1 MWVTFRFLLEFIIRS
16 IYRNLLKSSTIIV
29 TTILVLSSS
38 IALLGWIEVSP
49 NLVIEKTF
57 DSHGYE
63 LQVSQIFH
71 NPNAFSTLQWYLETE
86 PLVESV
92 AVIHKSMFLYN
103 LNYRSPGFNVLNPTD
118 PFNFY
123 ITTDLSRFVDGVYF
137 VPPDYIKNIEPL
149 LQFEPGSQTTFNDDN
164 SGIIISRR
172 MLNLLEEAC
181 EHDFQVGDPIEFSVS
196 RDYLPDGFT
205 NLGALFPLVFENMR
219 INAIYDRI
227 PTGLNQLEYTFYQET
242 LGDGLFVSHD
252 LLNSS
257 DVEFMETNGFF
268 PRLFVRTDRQA
279 AAQLGSLTNV
289 VPEIEY
295 MGARIAQQGFF
306 RVFTQNEELNSL
318 LQYYEQSRI
327 VISLLLLPLV
337 ILSEILFLVLV
348 RRLADD
354 QTFQKL
360 QYLRLRGTTDRQI
373 LFVEFGQ
380 FFILTMIGTIGGMIS
395 GFIFIDVLMST
406 SGFLDFSNLLPSL
419 GSAIQLILNSRALMT
434 VLGVISLICLN
445 FAYFSFRFLTLLT
458 SLQRLE
464 GIKPSSRMFSRK
476 SLRKNSLIFLIGV
489 LALFAVFPLISPV
502 ILKELGVLGI
512 SIQLVPLVLIII
524 MSLWILISFFSPQY
538 ILQFLEAFLGTLS
551 IFKNPRRKLTWLSL
565 LRRKSQYLSLMALLA
580 LTVSLTGF
588 SLIYFQ
594 SLHENSVK
602 NADYL
607 IGADLKVLVDPEINM
622 NLFTRQVE
630 QIEGVASCVGF
641 LQYQILTPAKYAFL
655 LVGINPETYYNICP
669 IEEASIAFGPPP
681 KELWSII
688 SNYSRYNSIIVSSRI
703 TEIFQW
709 EIGST
714 IETFGFTGHNTEYD
728 LTIRA
733 IIDSAPG
740 IGPLYLSDQKIGTF
754 DFGGYAIVHEDL
766 LLDFDIDEASTFLVR
781 LQSDSGSTD
790 SIIDDIRLLNP
801 AVRGVFTSSYVLQSN
816 QNFLQLAG
824 VQGILT
830 LNCLGALF
838 ISLLGISTF
847 YSCLL
852 DERLTEFAMFLS
864 LGATPKRVRILIFKE
879 SGVLSIISLS
889 IGVITGVLFGVSFL
903 VTSRGVTVSP
913 YNAFRLDLVIPPLLL
928 FLAVVLI
935 LGFVLIVNLT
945 RLRKI
950 SKFEIASI
958 LRGE

>member
-1 MWVTFRFLLEFIIRS
+1 MLFSFKFLLEFIFKS
-16 IYRNLLKSSTIIV
+16 IYKNILRSSTIVV
-29 TTILVLSSS
+29 TTILVLSST
-38 IALLGWIEVSP
+38 IAMLAWIEVSP
-49 NLVIEKTF
+49 DLVVEKTF
-57 DSHGYE
+57 SSHGYE

-71 NPNAFSTLQWYLETE
+71 NPTAFSTLQWYLETE

-103 LNYRSPGFNVLNPTD
+103 LNYQSPSFNVLNPPD

-123 ITTDLSRFVDGVYF
+123 ITTDFTRFDDGVYF
-137 VPPDYIKNIEPL
+137 VPPDYIKNIESL
-149 LQFEPGSQTTFNDDN
+149 LQFEPGSQITFNDDN

-172 MLNLLEEAC
+172 MLNLLEETC
-181 EHDFQVGDPIEFSVS
+181 EHDYQVGDPIEFSVS
-196 RDYLPDGFT
+196 RDYLPEGFT
-205 NLGALFPLVFENMR
+205 NLGSLYPLAFENMR
-219 INAIYDRI
+219 ITAIYDRI

-242 LGDGLFVSHD
+242 LGDGLFVSHE
-252 LLNSS
+252 LLNAS
-257 DVEFMETNGFF
+257 DVELMESNGFF
-268 PRLFVRTDRQA
+268 PRLFVRTDRQK
-279 AAQLGSLTNV
+279 AAQLGSLTEI
-289 VPEIEY
+289 VPEIEHL
-295 MGARIAQQGFF
+295 GSRIAQQGFF
-306 RVFTQNEELNSL
+306 RVFTQNEEVNSL
-318 LQYYEQSRI
+318 LHYYDYSRF

-337 ILSEILFLVLV
+337 ILSEVLFLVLV
-348 RRLADD
+348 KRLADD
-354 QTFQKL
+354 ETFQKL

-380 FFILTMIGTIGGMIS
+380 FLILTLLGIIGGIVS
-395 GFIFIDVLMST
+395 GLIFIDVLLST
-406 SGFLDFSNLLPSL
+406 SGFLDFSKLIPSI
-419 GSAIQLILNSRALMT
+419 GSGIQLILNSGAFMT
-434 VLGVISLICLN
+434 IIGVISLILIN
-445 FAYFSFRFLTLLT
+445 FAYFSFRFITLLMN
-458 SLQRLE
+458 LQRLE
-464 GIKPSSRMFSRK
+464 GVKPSSRMFSRRTLGKK
-476 SLRKNSLIFLIGV
+476 SLFFLIGV
-489 LALFAVFPLISPV
+489 LALFAIFPLVSPV
-502 ILKELGVLGI
+502 IIKELGVLGI
-512 SIQLVPLVLIII
+512 SLQLVPLVLVIV
-524 MSLWILISFFSPQY
+524 MGLWLLISFFSPQY
-538 ILQFLEAFLGTLS
+538 LLQFLESLLGSLN
-551 IFKNPRRKLTWLSL
+551 IFKNPQRKLTWLSL
-565 LRRKSQYLSLMALLA
+565 FRRKSQYLSLMALLA

-607 IGADLKVLVDPEINM
+607 IGADLKVLLDPEMNM
-622 NLFTRQVE
+622 NLFKRQVE
-630 QIEGVASCVGF
+630 QIEGVESCIGF

-655 LVGINPETYYNICP
+655 LVGINPDTYYNICP
-669 IEEASIAFGPPP
+669 IEETSIAFGPPP

-688 SNYSRYNSIIVSSRI
+688 SNYSRFNSVIVSSRI

-714 IETFGFTGHNTEYD
+714 IETFGFTGHNTAYD

-740 IGPLYLSDQKIGTF
+740 IGPLYLSDQKVGTF

-766 LLDFDIDEASTFLVR
+766 LFNYDIAEASTFLVK
-781 LQSDSGSTD
+781 LQSNSGSVN
-790 SIIDDIRLLNP
+790 SIIDQIRQLDP
-801 AVRGVFTSSYVLQSN
+801 AVRGVFTASYVLQSN

-830 LNCLGALF
+830 LNCLGAIF
-838 ISLLGISTF
+838 ICLIGISTF
-847 YSCLL
+847 YQCLL

-864 LGATPKRVRILIFKE
+864 LGATQRKIMKLVFKE

-889 IGVITGVLFGVSFL
+889 IGVITGVLFGVGFL
-903 VTSRGVTVSP
+903 ITSRGVTVSP
-913 YNAFRLDLVIPPLLL
+913 YNAFRLDLVVPPFLL

-950 SKFEIASI
+950 STFEIASI